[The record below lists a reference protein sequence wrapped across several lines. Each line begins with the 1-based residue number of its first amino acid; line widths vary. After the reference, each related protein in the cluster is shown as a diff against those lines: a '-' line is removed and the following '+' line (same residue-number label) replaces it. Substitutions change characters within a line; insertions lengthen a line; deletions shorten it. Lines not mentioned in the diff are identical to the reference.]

1 MKINVRTNIKEFEK
15 KVSLLQKDL
24 VPSASSRAINKT
36 LEKLK
41 LKQKQLQ
48 NKFLDRPKPQTT
60 KGYFIKFSG
69 KKTLVGSLN
78 FRDFVEEYM
87 QFQIRGGFRYSDKR
101 NPVPIKGNARLDQF
115 GNIVGKRSK
124 RGLAK
129 NKNQF
134 IAEIKGTLAV
144 WERVGKSGVKPLI
157 LLTQNFANYKKK
169 FPFFEEAEK
178 FAKKEFPKQLRVAFA
193 RAKRKA
199 KV

>member
-1 MKINVRTNIKEFEK
+1 MKIKIKANIKEFEK
-15 KVSLLQKDL
+15 KVSVMQRDL
-24 VPSASSRAINKT
+24 VPSATSRAINQT
-36 LEKLK
+36 LQKLQ
-41 LKQKQLQ
+41 LKQKLLQ
-48 NKFLDRPKPQTT
+48 NKYLDRPKPQTL

-78 FRDFVEEYM
+78 FKDFVEEYL
-87 QFQIRGGFRYSDKR
+87 QFQIRGGFRYSDKK
-101 NPVPIKGNARLDQF
+101 NPVPIQGNARLDQF
-115 GNIVGKRSK
+115 GNIRGKR
-124 RGLAK
+124 RGLIK
-129 NKNQF
+129 NKKQF
-134 IAEIKGTLAV
+134 IAEIKGITAV
-144 WERVGKSGVKPLI
+144 WERVGKFGVKPLI